1 MKYLYRYSN
10 KALDDLEDLNQKDS
24 RRIIKKLD
32 NIFKSSNPITQ
43 AKPLKGKFIGLY
55 RFRIGDYRA
64 IFSKDNKGNI
74 TIITVITIAHRKNIY
89 K

>member
-43 AKPLKGKFIGLY
+43 PNL
-55 RFRIGDYRA
+55 
-64 IFSKDNKGNI
+64 
-74 TIITVITIAHRKNIY
+74 
-89 K
+89 